1 MLILPSRE
9 IAPGRIGTS
18 VALFITGRLADA
30 DIMLALQALQK
41 RLGSRDDSEH
51 EQALLRILIVGL
63 VLAYMAIFHGWRNN
77 WSDGDIEIVQVL
89 TGFLAIAVGIFVAI
103 CLRPQANVSRRL
115 AGMVADVAGCTW
127 YMSVAG
133 EYGFFVI
140 GIFLFITFGNGFR
153 YGRRY
158 LFGCQALSLLG
169 LAGVLI
175 LAPFWEERRIAG
187 IGLLIALVVLP
198 LYVSTLLK
206 RIQEARARAEEAN
219 VAKTTFLANMS
230 HEIRTPLNG
239 IVGVVDL
246 FRTTDL
252 SAQQTE
258 LVRLLRHSATVLR
271 SLVDDVLDISKIE
284 SGRLTIEVSSF
295 DLYASINGL
304 VALLRPHAQ
313 SKGLSL
319 HASVDP
325 EIDYRVR
332 GDSNHLR
339 QILLNL
345 LGNSIK
351 FTQKGDVTLIVAL
364 RKATADGLTAR
375 FEVQDTGIGIAE
387 DLLPRIFERF
397 VQADQSA
404 TRKFGGSGLGTTIA
418 KQLVE
423 LMGGTIGVSSRIGE
437 GTTFWFELPFLRD
450 SVAADIPVKTS
461 TETLQRTVLVADRL
475 GAQSLS
481 PILTAAGERVEILP
495 PDVPLTTALD
505 SIARSGA
512 EVRAVVAACSVDNA
526 CAAFAAALEHAS
538 NRPLALI
545 YIAKEPPSLVDGTK
559 IRTIRGVQVLV
570 SPVLPRIMANSIHAA
585 LASSSLDSADVIDLT
600 QLIKRERVCLRI
612 LVADDNQTNQTII
625 SQLLESAGHRVLV
638 ASDGEQA
645 LNIFEDHQPDLALLD
660 FNMPHRNGIEVM
672 QAIRMMDGV
681 GRRTPAIILSASVTP
696 EAREQAIR
704 AGADDFVGKPFDAAS
719 LLAKVDN
726 LASARPRDGSPNA
739 QRPTQRVVTP
749 FRAKSRQTGDGSEGS
764 VLNYGRLEELE
775 EISRDSRFMADLL
788 RGFKSDVEALTQRLE
803 SAVNLRDRSQI
814 GDLLHA
820 LKGAAVGIGARQ
832 LAELCNNPAESEWA
846 DATYATQAIARVHA
860 CVSTTF
866 MQLDSY
872 VRKQHKI
879 SL

>member
-1 MLILPSRE
+1 M
-9 IAPGRIGTS
+9 A
-18 VALFITGRLADA
+18 AF
-30 DIMLALQALQK
+30 QALRK
-41 RLGSRDDSEH
+41 RLKSRDDSEH

-77 WSDGDIEIVQVL
+77 WTDGDIEIVQVL
-89 TGFLAIAVGIFVAI
+89 AGFLAIAIGIFLAI
-103 CLRPQANVSRRL
+103 CLRPQPNVSRRL
-115 AGMVADVAGCTW
+115 VGMVADVAGCTW

-158 LFGCQALSLLG
+158 LFGCQALSLAG
-169 LAGVLI
+169 LTGVLV

-246 FRTTDL
+246 FKMTDL
-252 SAQQTE
+252 SPQQAE
-258 LVRLLRHSATVLR
+258 LVRLLRHSVTVLR

-284 SGRLTIEVSSF
+284 SGRLTIEVASF
-295 DLYASINGL
+295 DLYATINGL
-304 VALLRPHAQ
+304 VALLRPHAE

-351 FTQKGDVTLIVAL
+351 FTEKGDVTLTVAL
-364 RKATADGLTAR
+364 KKATADGLTAR
-375 FEVQDTGIGIAE
+375 FEVRDTGIGIAE
-387 DLLPRIFERF
+387 HLLPRIFERF

-404 TRKFGGSGLGTTIA
+404 TRRFGGSGLGTTIA

-437 GTTFWFELPFLRD
+437 GTTFWFELPLLRD
-450 SVAADIPVKTS
+450 TVAAEIPHKDGVQTR
-461 TETLQRTVLVADRL
+461 ERTLLVADRL
-475 GAQSLS
+475 NAQALL
-481 PILTAAGERVEILP
+481 PILAAAGERVEVLH
-495 PDVPLTTALD
+495 PDASLAKALD
-505 SIARSGA
+505 STVSSGA
-512 EVRAVVAACSVDNA
+512 DVRAVVAACPVDSA
-526 CAAFAAALEHAS
+526 CAAFASARELAS
-538 NRPLALI
+538 DRPLAMI
-545 YIAKEPPSLVDGTK
+545 YVAKEPLSNVDGAR
-559 IRTIRGVQVLV
+559 IRSIREVQVLV

-585 LASSSLDSADVIDLT
+585 LANSSRDNADIIDLT
-600 QLIKRERVCLRI
+600 QLIKRERIRLRI

-625 SQLLESAGHRVLV
+625 CQLLESAGHSVLV
-638 ASDGEQA
+638 ASDGEEA
-645 LNIFEDHQPDLALLD
+645 LDIFEDQQPDLAVLD
-660 FNMPHRNGIEVM
+660 FNMPHRNGIEVV

-696 EAREQAIR
+696 EARERAVR

-719 LLAKVDN
+719 LLAKIDN
-726 LASARPRDGSPNA
+726 LAKLRPRDALPKA
-739 QRPTQRVVTP
+739 QRPERQVVTP
-749 FRAKSRQTGDGSEGS
+749 FRARPLQSCDVSDPG
-764 VLNYGRLEELE
+764 VLNYRRLEELE
-775 EISRDSRFMADLL
+775 EISRDSKFMTDLL
-788 RGFKSDVEALTQRLE
+788 RGFKSDVEALIARLE
-803 SAVNLRDRSQI
+803 SAVSARDRTQI
-814 GDLLHA
+814 DDLLHA
-820 LKGAAVGIGARQ
+820 LKGAAVGVGAPR
-832 LAELCNNPAESEWA
+832 LAELCNNAAGSEWTDVA
-846 DATYATQAIARVHA
+846 SAPQGLAKVRA
-860 CVSTTF
+860 CVTTTF
-866 MQLDSY
+866 AQLDSY
-872 VRKQHKI
+872 VRKQHRI